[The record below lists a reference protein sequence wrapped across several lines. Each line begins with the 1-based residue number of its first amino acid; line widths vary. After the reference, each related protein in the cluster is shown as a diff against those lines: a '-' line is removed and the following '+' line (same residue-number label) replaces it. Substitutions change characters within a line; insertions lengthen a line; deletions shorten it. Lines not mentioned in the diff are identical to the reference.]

1 MTTAMIL
8 FLDLLN
14 LFLLF
19 RFILGCEFRKTRSSV
34 VIGVGIIIATFVVML
49 FYIDVLPYNVS
60 WLFSHSICI
69 LPMIFLKGNRWNLF
83 GLGVAY
89 WVISMSMIYLVE
101 GLMMVILK
109 GQIDFDDFG
118 WYSISGEIVTTVIFC
133 LLIAFFYDKKDR
145 IHEVVISVN
154 PLIYILFSFILYF
167 VSLDWG
173 YFGALDSDTSL
184 AYQGANE
191 AKDAVT
197 AFITIGFMF
206 AVIFIFFQK
215 KRLKQE
221 VLLKERCIEEQ
232 VEQYR
237 LMGNANE
244 ESKKFR
250 HDFNKHLDTLTS
262 LYDKGEM
269 EELGQYLRQI
279 YDVKEK
285 AFYISTGNMI
295 CDAIANQYYK
305 KCKDAGIKLQFNGFF
320 PERMAVAMT
329 DLCVILSNAL
339 DNAYEA
345 ACKCAGEQVIEC
357 KVGNQGDFL
366 FITIW
371 NQTSAEPVIADG
383 YILTTKQ
390 DKERHGLGTKNMQEA
405 AARNNGKVWWEYDKS
420 SRMVATNIRLRGQ
433 KLEEKGKN

>member
-1 MTTAMIL
+1 MTTAIIL
-8 FLDLLN
+8 LLDLLN
-14 LFLLF
+14 VFLLF

-34 VIGVGIIIATFVVML
+34 VIGAGIVVATFVVML
-49 FYIDVLPYNVS
+49 FYIDVLPYNVV

-69 LPMIFLKGNRWNLF
+69 LPMILLKGNRWNLF

-89 WVISMSMIYLVE
+89 FAVTMPIIHLADGVMLVLFKSRAFYANSSWYTICAQVITAM
-101 GLMMVILK
+101 
-109 GQIDFDDFG
+109 F
-118 WYSISGEIVTTVIFC
+118 FC
-133 LLIAFFYDKKDR
+133 LLIRLFYNKRDK
-145 IHEVVISVN
+145 IHDAAISIN
-154 PLIYILFSFILYF
+154 SYIYILFSI
-167 VSLDWG
+167 VLDIFPLEWIHL
-173 YFGALDSDTSL
+173 GAGDTDD
-184 AYQGANE
+184 AMVYQGANSI
-191 AKDAVT
+191 KDAVT

-206 AVIFIFFQK
+206 VVVFIFFQK

-237 LMGNANE
+237 LMGDANE

-269 EELGQYLRQI
+269 EELGEYLRQI
-279 YDVKEK
+279 YDVKER
-285 AFYISTGNMI
+285 AYYISTGNMI

-305 KCKDAGIKLQFNGFF
+305 KCKEAGIKLHFNGFF
-320 PERMAVAMT
+320 PERISVAMT

-345 ACKCAGEQVIEC
+345 ACKCDGEQVIEC

-371 NQTSAEPVIADG
+371 NQASTEPAISDG

-390 DKERHGLGTKNMQEA
+390 NKERHGLGTKNMQEA
-405 AARNNGKVWWEYDKS
+405 AARNGGRVWWEYDKNS
-420 SRMVATNIRLRGQ
+420 QMVVTNIRLRDAKMEETG
-433 KLEEKGKN
+433 KL

>member
-1 MTTAMIL
+1 MTTAIIL
-8 FLDLLN
+8 LLDLLN
-14 LFLLF
+14 VFLLF

-34 VIGVGIIIATFVVML
+34 VIGAGIVVATFVVML
-49 FYIDVLPYNVS
+49 FYIDVLPYNVV

-69 LPMIFLKGNRWNLF
+69 LPMILLKGNRWNLF

-89 WVISMSMIYLVE
+89 LAISMPIIYLIE
-101 GLMMVILK
+101 GIMMVILK
-109 GQIDFDDFG
+109 GQVNFDDFD

-133 LLIAFFYDKKDR
+133 LLIAFFHDKKDR
-145 IHEVVISVN
+145 IHEVVTNVN
-154 PLIYILFSFILYF
+154 WLMYILFSFIIDIYPLEWIH
-167 VSLDWG
+167 L
-173 YFGALDSDTSL
+173 GAGDTDD
-184 AYQGANE
+184 AMVYQGANSI
-191 AKDAVT
+191 KDAVT

-206 AVIFIFFQK
+206 AVVFIFFQK

-237 LMGNANE
+237 LMGDANE

-269 EELGQYLRQI
+269 EELGEYLRQI
-279 YDVKEK
+279 YDVKER
-285 AFYISTGNMI
+285 AYYISTGNMI

-305 KCKDAGIKLQFNGFF
+305 KCKEAGIKLHFNGFF
-320 PERMAVAMT
+320 PERISVAMT

-345 ACKCAGEQVIEC
+345 ACKCNGKQVIEC

-366 FITIW
+366 FISIW
-371 NQTSAEPVIADG
+371 NQASVEPAISDG
-383 YILTTKQ
+383 YILTTKRDREQ
-390 DKERHGLGTKNMQEA
+390 HGLGTKNMQEA
-405 AARNNGKVWWEYDKS
+405 AARNGGRVWWEYDKNS
-420 SRMVATNIRLRGQ
+420 QMVVTNIRLRDE
-433 KLEEKGKN
+433 KMEETGKF

>member
-1 MTTAMIL
+1 MTTAIIL
-8 FLDLLN
+8 LLDLLN

-19 RFILGCEFRKTRSSV
+19 RFILGCEFRKTRSSIAIV
-34 VIGVGIIIATFVVML
+34 AGIIVATFIVML
-49 FYIDVLPYNVS
+49 FYIDVLPYNVV

-69 LPMIFLKGNRWNLF
+69 LPMILLKGNRWNLF

-89 WVISMSMIYLVE
+89 WAISMPMIHLADGVM
-101 GLMMVILK
+101 L
-109 GQIDFDDFG
+109 
-118 WYSISGEIVTTVIFC
+118 VIFKSRAFYANSSWYTIC
-133 LLIAFFYDKKDR
+133 AEIITTLFFCILIRLFCEKKNL
-145 IHEVVISVN
+145 IHEVVTSVN
-154 PLIYILFSFILYF
+154 WLTYILFSFILDIYPLEL
-167 VSLDWG
+167 SYL
-173 YFGALDSDTSL
+173 GAGDTDDTMV
-184 AYQGANE
+184 YQGANLI
-191 AKDAVT
+191 KDAVT

-206 AVIFIFFQK
+206 AVVFIFFQK

-262 LYDKGEM
+262 LYEKGEM
-269 EELGQYLRQI
+269 EELGKYLSQI
-279 YDVKEK
+279 YEVKERSY
-285 AFYISTGNMI
+285 YISTGNMI
-295 CDAIANQYYK
+295 CDAIANQYYS
-305 KCKDAGIKLQFNGFF
+305 KCKESGIKLHFSGFF
-320 PERMAVAMT
+320 AEQLSVAMT

-345 ACKCAGEQVIEC
+345 ACKCNGEQVIEC

-371 NQTSAEPVIADG
+371 NQASIEPIIVDG
-383 YILTTKQ
+383 HILTTKQ
-390 DKERHGLGTKNMQEA
+390 DKEKHGLGTKNMQEA
-405 AARNNGKVWWEYDKS
+405 AVRNNGKVWWEYDKNS
-420 SRMVATNIRLRGQ
+420 QMVVTNIRLRD
-433 KLEEKGKN
+433 E

>member
-1 MTTAMIL
+1 MTTAIIL
-8 FLDLLN
+8 LLDLLN
-14 LFLLF
+14 VFLLF
-19 RFILGCEFRKTRSSV
+19 RFILGCEFRKTRSSI
-34 VIGVGIIIATFVVML
+34 VIGAGIVVATFVARVFYFDML
-49 FYIDVLPYNVS
+49 SYNVLLFFELIIAVLPAIFFQGKRLNLVS
-60 WLFSHSICI
+60 TGIVYLAITMPI
-69 LPMIFLKGNRWNLF
+69 
-83 GLGVAY
+83 
-89 WVISMSMIYLVE
+89 IYLIQ

-109 GQIDFDDFG
+109 SKVNFDDFD

-133 LLIAFFYDKKDR
+133 LLIAFFHDKKDR
-145 IHEVVISVN
+145 IHEVVTGVN

-167 VSLDWG
+167 VNLDWG

-206 AVIFIFFQK
+206 AVVFIFFQK

-237 LMGNANE
+237 LMGDANE

-269 EELGQYLRQI
+269 EELGEYLRQI
-279 YDVKEK
+279 YDVKER
-285 AFYISTGNMI
+285 AYYISTGNMI

-305 KCKDAGIKLQFNGFF
+305 KCKEAGIKLHFNGFF
-320 PERMAVAMT
+320 PERISVAMT

-345 ACKCAGEQVIEC
+345 ACKCDGEQVIEC

-371 NQTSAEPVIADG
+371 NQASTEPAISDG

-390 DKERHGLGTKNMQEA
+390 NKERHGLGTKNMQEA
-405 AARNNGKVWWEYDKS
+405 AARNGGRVWWEYDKNS
-420 SRMVATNIRLRGQ
+420 QMVVTNIRLRDAKMEETG
-433 KLEEKGKN
+433 KL